1 VAVIGALAAASGG
14 LALVLAVLAGL
25 ATVRGRRLDDVQLVG
40 SAVLELLLVVQ
51 GVVGVVRHAAADR
64 DDGLLF
70 LPYLLTA
77 VLVMPL
83 GVFWALGER
92 SRWGTGVLTL
102 AAATEAVVV
111 LRTWQIWVSGG

>member
-1 VAVIGALAAASGG
+1 MIGVLAWASGG
-14 LALVLAVLAGL
+14 LAVVLAVLAGA

-40 SAVLELLLVVQ
+40 AGVLEVLLVVQ
-51 GVVGVVRHAAADR
+51 AVVGFVRHAGTAR
-64 DDGLLF
+64 EDGLLF

-83 GVFWALGER
+83 GVFWAVGER

-111 LRTWQIWVSGG
+111 LRTWQIWVTGG